1 MPALSRRASFWLVG
15 AMILLFF
22 LASAVPSPLYVV
34 YQQEWRFSATT
45 LTLVFAVY
53 VLALLAALLTV
64 GGLSDFIGRRP
75 VLVGALALE
84 AGSMVLFLAADSV
97 TWLYAARVVQGVAT
111 GAAAGTLSAALAD
124 LAPPSRPRNG
134 ALLNA
139 VAPAIGLAFG
149 ALISGLVLDHVSSP
163 TDLLFTVLV
172 GVFVALSL
180 SALVLPGID
189 QRRPG
194 ALASLRPRVAI
205 PPRVRGA
212 FLVVTPALVAS
223 WALGGLYLSLGGSIA
238 VGILGLHQ
246 HVSGGLVIFTLTGMG
261 ALTGLVL
268 NRWTPER
275 VMTLG
280 CWALIVGLGLT
291 LVALDTTS
299 TALFFVGTAIAGIG
313 FGASFQGAFRTLT
326 VLALPE
332 ERAELFASLFT
343 VSYIAF
349 SVPAIVAGLAIT
361 QYGLRPVANAY
372 AGVVIALSLIA
383 LASYELRRRAA
394 ARRAALVTA

>member
-1 MPALSRRASFWLVG
+1 MPTLSRRASFWLVG
-15 AMILLFF
+15 TMILLFF

-53 VLALLAALLTV
+53 VIALLASLLTV

-84 AGSMVLFLAADSV
+84 AASMVLFLAADSV
-97 TWLYAARVVQGVAT
+97 TWLYAARVVQGNAT

-134 ALLNA
+134 ALVNA
-139 VAPAIGLAFG
+139 VAPAVGLAFG
-149 ALISGLVLDHVSSP
+149 ALLSGLVLDHVASP

-180 SALVLPGID
+180 AALLLPGVD
-189 QRRPG
+189 ERRPG

-205 PPRVRGA
+205 PKRVRGA
-212 FLVVTPALVAS
+212 FLVVTPALIAS

-261 ALTGLVL
+261 AITGLVL
-268 NRWTPER
+268 NTWTPER
-275 VMTLG
+275 VMTVG
-280 CWALIVGLGLT
+280 CWALVSGLGLT

-299 TALFFVGTAIAGIG
+299 IPLFFAGTAIAGIG

-326 VLALPE
+326 VLAEPE

-343 VSYIAF
+343 VCYIAF
-349 SVPAIVAGLAIT
+349 SIPAIIAGLAISH
-361 QYGLRPVANAY
+361 YGLRPVANVY
-372 AGVVIALSLIA
+372 AGVVIALSLTA
-383 LASYELRRRAA
+383 LASYELRRRAQV
-394 ARRAALVTA
+394 RRERLVTA